1 MVRRSLQAPVA
12 QRLERT
18 AHNGLVAGSI
28 PARRRKPPVFGKL
41 PLKFSDAAI
50 AEAEDSFA
58 ADGYLVLPGFFSAG
72 LSDQVQEVVERV
84 KGSGQD
90 RMWIR
95 ST

>member
-1 MVRRSLQAPVA
+1 
-12 QRLERT
+12 
-18 AHNGLVAGSI
+18 
-28 PARRRKPPVFGKL
+28 
-41 PLKFSDAAI
+41 
-50 AEAEDSFA
+50 
-58 ADGYLVLPGFFSAG
+58 LVLPGFFSAG